1 MLFLLLELQ
10 FYESKLA
17 MIVMRHDDGH
27 IGEGYEWSLGR
38 PTDHQEVLGG
48 LRRQAYHGRPSYQLI
63 KLASVWMHMCMK

>member
-48 LRRQAYHGRPSYQLI
+48 GVRRTTAGHRTNS
-63 KLASVWMHMCMK
+63 